1 MSNEIIIEEVDY
13 EGLSNLEKAAI
24 PKAAGNIKKFLSV
37 SFPSH
42 IGGDQ
47 VVYAVNPTHSHLIKL
62 VRYLSY
68 VIEEIL
74 ENVGNLEIELTTFI
88 DSVLVNQTNEDLEH
102 IQLLLE
108 EVSNVI
114 SLQEYL
120 KEVKELEQEE
130 PPRSGEGQEASLKLT
145 PEERDDTENDGRR
158 YF

>member
-62 VRYLSY
+62 VKYFSY

-88 DSVLVNQTNEDLEH
+88 DSVLANSVNEDLEH

-114 SLQEYL
+114 GLQEYL
-120 KEVKELEQEE
+120 KEAEELEQEDT
-130 PPRSGEGQEASLKLT
+130 PRSKEEQEASLRPTL
-145 PEERDDTENDGRR
+145 EEQGDAENDGRR